1 VAVAG
6 KTLQYTAQGP
16 VGLTRG
22 KQAVVLESRGGYWTT
37 EATRPFEH
45 SVSHLK
51 VFLNFLGVTEI
62 HTVLAEGLNVEP
74 SRTDAILADAKERA
88 AQLARALGVTPAT
101 PLMS

>member
-1 VAVAG
+1 M
-6 KTLQYTAQGP
+6 
-16 VGLTRG
+16 
-22 KQAVVLESRGGYWTT
+22 SWTT

-45 SVSHLK
+45 SVSHLT

-74 SRTDAILADAKERA
+74 GRTDAKERA

-101 PLMS
+101 HPARVLIRQPLR